1 MNDGALPRAKG
12 AARIACVRGEQGMI
26 KHYEVVVTL
35 DGKKVHLNH
44 FMQELT
50 ASSTVG
56 LFTPLASMEGDWK
69 RLSVSIERLPRAIEV
84 SGRESK

>member
-1 MNDGALPRAKG
+1 
-12 AARIACVRGEQGMI
+12 MI

-50 ASSTVG
+50 ASGIVG
-56 LFTPLASMEGDWK
+56 LFRPLASTEGDWK
-69 RLSVSIERLPRAIEV
+69 NLSVSIERLPQSIEV

>member
-1 MNDGALPRAKG
+1 
-12 AARIACVRGEQGMI
+12 MI

-50 ASSTVG
+50 ASTLVG
-56 LFTPLASMEGDWK
+56 LLTPIASVEGDWK
-69 RLSVSIERLPRAIEV
+69 KVSVSIERLPQSIEV